1 MVLEKHDLKK
11 LHKSGKNIKQLI
23 ESFDCKTADDI
34 RNNCEN
40 YEPNHDVCKELV
52 AKAMDY
58 TIVVFSADW
67 CKDCKNNVG
76 AFAKIV
82 QLYPEIDAVFFKGIK
97 SAPLD
102 PDIKWKVPPSPPE
115 VNEFPLNRIPTFYIL
130 DQKGYVK
137 TELLENPV
145 TKPTVEEELL
155 YLIENIQ

>member
-1 MVLEKHDLKK
+1 MVLDKHDLKK
-11 LHKSGKNIKQLI
+11 LRENGKNIDELI

-34 RNNCEN
+34 RNNCES
-40 YEPNHDVCKELV
+40 YEPNHDVVKELI
-52 AKAMDY
+52 AKAKDY

-67 CKDCKNNVG
+67 CKDCKINTG

-115 VNEFPLNRIPTFYIL
+115 VNEFPLNRLPTFYIL
-130 DQKGYVK
+130 DSEGYVK

-145 TKPTVEEELL
+145 NKPSVEEELL
-155 YLIENIQ
+155 YLIENI